1 MIGKAFSIFNI
12 SILLIDSIDSDRKGL
27 LPKTLIIVKHS
38 KTMNDSFMEQI
49 SVNQNQLSV
58 D

>member
-27 LPKTLIIVKHS
+27 LPKTLIIVKHN

-49 SVNQNQLSV
+49 SVNQNQLSA